1 MTKAGS
7 CAPLAKALDI
17 FRVRNPG
24 VTVNEIITFL
34 RTCDH
39 EGVSVQ
45 ELAFL
50 SGLAEPTASRSIRS
64 FGPPGSEWAR
74 PPACGL
80 VEAFV
85 NPADARSRVIYLT
98 EEGRSV
104 RDMLTALI
112 APGGA
117 LGAGLRCDDGFDA
130 L

>member
-1 MTKAGS
+1 MTKVGS
-7 CAPLAKALDI
+7 CARLAEALDI

-34 RTCDH
+34 RICDR

-74 PPACGL
+74 APACGL
-80 VEAFV
+80 VKAFV

-112 APGGA
+112 APGDA
-117 LGAGLRCDDGFDA
+117 LGAELRCDDRFDA